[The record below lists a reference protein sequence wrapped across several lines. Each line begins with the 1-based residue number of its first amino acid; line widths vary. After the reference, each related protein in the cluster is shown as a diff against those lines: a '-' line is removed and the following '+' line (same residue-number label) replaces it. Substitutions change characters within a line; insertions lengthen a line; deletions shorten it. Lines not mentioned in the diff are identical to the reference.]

1 MMNFEITF
9 PIILLVLSLAFCV
22 FTWLKINKAI
32 SLMEITGRDRIL
44 LILSAIIWMVVFTLF
59 SPKPSG
65 LIFKIWPILSGII
78 FLFFQLYGIRHKK
91 KPFWFEKNVQY
102 EIVIF
107 LILQTISLVVVLCL
121 WFLLAIHP
129 LSSQSQN
136 ALLGKYGMLYFR

>member
-1 MMNFEITF
+1 MNFEITF

-91 KPFWFEKNVQY
+91 SHFGLKKTCN
-102 EIVIF
+102 
-107 LILQTISLVVVLCL
+107 TK
-121 WFLLAIHP
+121 LL
-129 LSSQSQN
+129 
-136 ALLGKYGMLYFR
+136 FF